1 MAETAFGWSIWVVCG
16 NPDLPAGAA
25 DPGHARASLDT
36 AMPSSTQDPQLDPA
50 DITDELP
57 ADLNAAEYVGPY
69 QFPDN
74 DRRRKPALLYVVVGA
89 AMFGTW
95 LAARSGDGSSLVNRG
110 FALGGLFLL
119 ALGLYGWVAGS
130 KLAVHETDALAAA
143 STHVGFPVGHAS
155 AQLGWRGLLSRPTWR
170 ILLYSAENP
179 PAMRGLVLVDGVDRR
194 IVGDLVE
201 DNPEDWS
208 QYDE

>member
-1 MAETAFGWSIWVVCG
+1 LGGCC
-16 NPDLPAGAA
+16 NPDGQREQPTGDMHGLTSTSAMASPTQ
-25 DPGHARASLDT
+25 DPG
-36 AMPSSTQDPQLDPA
+36 PQLDPA

-57 ADLNAAEYVGPY
+57 DDLNAAEYVGPY

-89 AMFGTW
+89 AMLGVW
-95 LAARSGDGSSLVNRG
+95 LAARSGDGSALVNRG
-110 FALGGLFLL
+110 FALGGAFLL
-119 ALGLYGWVAGS
+119 VLGVYGWLAGT
-130 KLAVHETDALAAA
+130 KLAVHETDALVAA

-170 ILLYSAENP
+170 ILLYSADNP
-179 PAMRGLVLVDGVDRR
+179 PAKRGLVLVDGIDRR
-194 IVGDLVE
+194 VVGDLVE

-208 QYDE
+208 QFDE